1 MDIDGSYF
9 FSDELED
16 LVLAGAADPLTTPHL
31 RDRSPDEGEIAEGE
45 TLPEDALSAIRA
57 WLGF

>member
-9 FSDELED
+9 FSDELEETP
-16 LVLAGAADPLTTPHL
+16 LAYATASPHL
-31 RDRSPDEGEIAEGE
+31 RDRSPDEGELPEGE
-45 TLPEDALSAIRA
+45 TLSEDALRAIRA

>member
-16 LVLAGAADPLTTPHL
+16 APLAYAAIPPHL
-31 RDRSPDEGEIAEGE
+31 RERSPDEGEPLEGE
-45 TLPEDALSAIRA
+45 TLSEDALGAIRA
-57 WLGF
+57 WFGF

>member
-16 LVLAGAADPLTTPHL
+16 LVLAQGKVHRAAPPLQDCCPDAEDP
-31 RDRSPDEGEIAEGE
+31 IEGE
-45 TLPEDALSAIRA
+45 TLPEDALRA
-57 WLGF
+57 LRAFFGF

>member
-16 LVLAGAADPLTTPHL
+16 LILAHGVAHPSAPHL
-31 RDRSPDEGEIAEGE
+31 PDRHPEEGDPIVGE
-45 TLPEDALSAIRA
+45 TPPEDALRA
-57 WLGF
+57 LRSLFGF

>member
-16 LVLAGAADPLTTPHL
+16 LILAGPVDAAALPHL
-31 RDRSPDEGEIAEGE
+31 RDRSPDEGDPVEGE
-45 TLPEDALSAIRA
+45 TLPEDVLRSLRA
-57 WLGF
+57 WFGG